1 MSATNYII
9 DIALIAIVLRQL
21 VARQLT
27 ARSVLLPVV
36 LVALAGLNYL
46 KGFPTAGN
54 DLPLILILIAIGA
67 VLGVMSGT
75 TTRLWNQQGTVW
87 AKAGIVAASVW
98 VLGMGFRMGFDIW
111 ANTHDGE
118 ASLYRFSI
126 HHSITSAQAFTTAFV
141 LMAFAQVFSRVGILQ
156 YRRLRLEKT
165 AGKPVVSSPSS

>member
-21 VARQLT
+21 VPRQLT

-67 VLGVMSGT
+67 VLGVVSGT
-75 TTRLWNQQGTVW
+75 TTRLWNQQGAVW
-87 AKAGIVAASVW
+87 AKAGIVAASGSSGW
-98 VLGMGFRMGFDIW
+98 GFEW
-111 ANTHDGE
+111 ASIFGRTPT
-118 ASLYRFSI
+118 AARRRF
-126 HHSITSAQAFTTAFV
+126 
-141 LMAFAQVFSRVGILQ
+141 
-156 YRRLRLEKT
+156 
-165 AGKPVVSSPSS
+165 VVSLFIPRSPRPRRSPRHSS